1 MYCIQCICGFIE
13 TRMFCHSTE
22 AVPATVAGAKWHGT
36 QVDGAILSLV
46 IALPLPAKLVTF
58 DLQNMHKWIGGPAHE
73 WANLSAHGYCE
84 TTIQAALA
92 FFVDKKLLDH
102 QTWFHHISQN
112 GLQIKELW
120 RADQDWKAESSHF
133 PGGVRPS
140 SCTSALLASSHKQQ
154 PVCFCACCIQRHD
167 GCTV

>member
-1 MYCIQCICGFIE
+1 
-13 TRMFCHSTE
+13 MFCHGTE

-73 WANLSAHGYCE
+73 WANLSAHGYCDP
-84 TTIQAALA
+84 TTKAALA

-102 QTWFHHISQN
+102 PTWCHNISQN
-112 GLQIKELW
+112 GTQIKELW

-133 PGGVRPS
+133 PGVY
-140 SCTSALLASSHKQQ
+140 ALLHARQPCLQALTNSSLYAFVHAAHSDMMAVQ
-154 PVCFCACCIQRHD
+154 CNGRA
-167 GCTV
+167 